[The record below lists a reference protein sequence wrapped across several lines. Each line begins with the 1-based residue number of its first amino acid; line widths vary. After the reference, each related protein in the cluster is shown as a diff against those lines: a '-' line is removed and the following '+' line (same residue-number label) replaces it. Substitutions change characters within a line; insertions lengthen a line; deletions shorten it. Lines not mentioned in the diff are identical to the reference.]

1 MIGLFVTH
9 HFDLQQHEEK
19 VKKGEIFHGCLP
31 LYQYIWHV
39 NIQIKFGSRLVQMY
53 ITS

>member
-31 LYQYIWHV
+31 LYQYIWYV
-39 NIQIKFGSRLVQMY
+39 NIQIKFGLKLAQMS
-53 ITS
+53 TT

>member
-19 VKKGEIFHGCLP
+19 VKKGG
-31 LYQYIWHV
+31 
-39 NIQIKFGSRLVQMY
+39 NISWMLAFVSIHMVCEY
-53 ITS
+53 TD